1 MEQNNI
7 YKSVFKVTHS
17 GGSGS
22 CFYLK
27 AYDLFVTNY
36 HVTEGFRT
44 VAIHDNE
51 RNPYLAKVVLANP
64 AMDIALLAAEGDF
77 SSLPDISLAEDDT
90 LTIGRKVYVA
100 GYPYGMPFTITEGSV
115 SSPKQLMDGK
125 YYIQTDAAVNPGN
138 SGGPILD
145 EDNRVVGVTVSKFT
159 QADNMGF
166 GIRVETLHA
175 LLDTIGDLD
184 RTVFQVQCGSCEELI
199 SHAQPL
205 LRYAI
210 DRAFSKYDLSD
221 FGQKSRAL
229 ADGLSLLAPIKH
241 SVLAQ
246 EYAGYIADRLHYDIG
261 MVTEKLAG
269 FTAPRTYDQ
278 APAEAALAP
287 LAQPVVSLP
296 PRERERLRIEREFLA
311 LCARHADVGLAY
323 ADALVQ
329 TIWHRDAHRCVAQA
343 LIAYLAE
350 HPEAS
355 SPGEVVRG
363 VSAMVEGAASTLT
376 AASLYDDIEPEQLA
390 RFLADELAIRD
401 MEDSIAAVNAQLKH
415 PEDMAPEEYEQA
427 YQDVVMLQRE
437 LVALRSAHRPL
448 GSHD

>member
-199 SHAQPL
+199 AQRRSTARRAATSCPKASSKNANSRPWAGSSNRPSNRWGSTRCWHATATTRGFSTRAAR
-205 LRYAI
+205 RYA
-210 DRAFSKYDLSD
+210 SS
-221 FGQKSRAL
+221 S
-229 ADGLSLLAPIKH
+229 
-241 SVLAQ
+241 
-246 EYAGYIADRLHYDIG
+246 
-261 MVTEKLAG
+261 TT
-269 FTAPRTYDQ
+269 TATC
-278 APAEAALAP
+278 
-287 LAQPVVSLP
+287 SP
-296 PRERERLRIEREFLA
+296 PRRSTCYPKRR
-311 LCARHADVGLAY
+311 
-323 ADALVQ
+323 
-329 TIWHRDAHRCVAQA
+329 WSRCW
-343 LIAYLAE
+343 
-350 HPEAS
+350 
-355 SPGEVVRG
+355 
-363 VSAMVEGAASTLT
+363 TT
-376 AASLYDDIEPEQLA
+376 C
-390 RFLADELAIRD
+390 
-401 MEDSIAAVNAQLKH
+401 
-415 PEDMAPEEYEQA
+415 
-427 YQDVVMLQRE
+427 
-437 LVALRSAHRPL
+437 
-448 GSHD
+448 